1 MLLFVVTFAWS
12 RRLKKTNKRT
22 VLLGYRD
29 ECSEVSLM
37 WKMIGLLLVS
47 VAVIQWQCRLRS
59 LVVTS
64 SFCYFFL
71 CNLLSSKCPIVSYL
85 VCGLR
90 QSACHALTNAVEP
103 VHPPCSRV
111 CSLPIKPQAACLE
124 HVHSVTRYTHYR
136 CRNAQKKM
144 KKIQHCCFVV
154 QGFS

>member
-37 WKMIGLLLVS
+37 WKMIGLLLAS

-90 QSACHALTNAVEP
+90 ECLSRSHQRRWTR
-103 VHPPCSRV
+103 PPTLFSSMLAANQAPSSMLGTCPQCYTIHTLSMSQCSEENEKNTT
-111 CSLPIKPQAACLE
+111 LLF
-124 HVHSVTRYTHYR
+124 
-136 CRNAQKKM
+136 CRPRL
-144 KKIQHCCFVV
+144 
-154 QGFS
+154 